1 MDILLLIPIFVITV
15 GAYMLFRLRFFIFR
29 PKALFQDVRGL
40 LKKSGAFKNLCLA
53 LSGTLGVGNIVGVA
67 VGLKIGGAGSVF
79 WLMISAI
86 PAAVIKYSESALA
99 ASGGGEGMMCVIE
112 SSFKKTGRGAA
123 RVYALF
129 AVLLALLM
137 GAGLQC
143 ASFSETFASLF
154 GISDF
159 FPLLI
164 IFIPAALVMLFG
176 ASKIKDLTALSVS
189 TASVVYVF
197 SALYLIFLGRAN
209 LPSAIGSIFSCAF
222 TSRAAVGGAGAALV
236 THALREGFCRGILS
250 NEAGLGTSAM
260 AHATDARYTSHE
272 AGLIGVLEVIFDTA
286 ILCPLSALMLL
297 TSGDGRIHD
306 PIGYVLSA
314 VSKGGDA
321 VEYLFAVSIFCF
333 AFSTV
338 ICWISYGSL
347 AFSYLFGKRRGI
359 FAFLFLLALPTG
371 SLVGAGTLVLMIDY
385 VMLPLAV
392 ICMLTLIKNSD
403 RAVLLYRS
411 KK

>member
-1 MDILLLIPIFVITV
+1 
-15 GAYMLFRLRFFIFR
+15 MLVRLRFFIFR
-29 PKALFQDVRGL
+29 PKTLFCEVRGL
-40 LKKSGAFKNLCLA
+40 LGKNGAFKNLCLA

-79 WLMISAI
+79 WLMLSAV
-86 PAAVIKYSESALA
+86 PAAVIKYSESTLA
-99 ASGGGEGMMCVIE
+99 ASGGGKGMMCVIE
-112 SSFKKTGRGAA
+112 SSFNKMGRGAA
-123 RVYALF
+123 RVYAF
-129 AVLLALLM
+129 FALLLSIFM

-143 ASFSETFASLF
+143 ASFTEIFGSLF
-154 GISDF
+154 GISEF
-159 FPLLI
+159 FPLVI
-164 IFIPAALVMLFG
+164 IFIPTVLVMFFG
-176 ASKIKDLTALSVS
+176 TAKIKNFTALSVS

-197 SALYLIFLGRAN
+197 SSLYLIFLGRSN
-209 LPSAIGSIFSCAF
+209 LPSALADIFACAF
-222 TSRAAVGGAGAALV
+222 TTRATVGGVGAALV

-260 AHATDARYTSHE
+260 AHATDARYTPHE

-297 TSGDGRIHD
+297 TSGDARLHD
-306 PIGYVLSA
+306 PIAYVLSA
-314 VSKGGDA
+314 IEKGGDA
-321 VEYLFAVSIFCF
+321 IEYLFAVSIFCF

-347 AFSYLFGKRRGI
+347 AFSYLFGKRGGV
-359 FAFLFLLALPTG
+359 FAFLFLLALPVGTIMG
-371 SLVGAGTLVLMIDY
+371 ASLLVSLIDY

-392 ICMLTLIKNSD
+392 ICAVTLIKNSD
-403 RAVLLYRS
+403 RAVRLYRS